1 MAESSMKKQP
11 QARDQSSTGSLEN
24 LEGKMKWSSAMKK
37 AAETTLKRKTQSR
50 KKVEASPQLLDLIK
64 RRDEAENWE
73 DKKKL
78 VR

>member
-1 MAESSMKKQP
+1 
-11 QARDQSSTGSLEN
+11 
-24 LEGKMKWSSAMKK
+24 MKWSSAMKK